1 MWEKLNNSSLLFS
14 KSFIKN
20 KDADHIYSNRVLLN
34 RIYFY
39 YINKGFYNIIINSLV
54 DILVTNFLVFFLI
67 FLMNCID
74 YHELFTSNERQNLGN
89 FIHIDHFFS
98 KLNNFFLS
106 ILILFFVLDL
116 VKIIS
121 LVDDCYVFGNIRKF
135 YGSTLKIKDSEIEYL
150 SWKDV
155 LSIWQEVDNTQINP
169 YYINILITTK
179 ESYFISLIDQKII
192 KPMHLNSIFEWN
204 LIYSI
209 IYSIIDS
216 KENICGDLLKDT
228 KKVSNQIKIKFKII
242 AILNMIFMPLIII
255 FIVFYNLFNYG
266 EQFYNKPSM
275 LISKN
280 FSRISRWK
288 LRNYNEPSHQFD
300 ERIEKIESLTKQY
313 YNSFKSKLINATL
326 KFVIFILSSV
336 FITLVL
342 LTIINDN
349 VLINLTII
357 GGRNVLWF
365 LGLIGSLIAILRSI
379 LNIKNDDS
387 PQDIM
392 SNLSKYMVIDDDII
406 SNANT
411 TIVKKKF
418 LENYKLKF
426 QQIVLDILFTLIMPI
441 QLWSISYDSDYI
453 ADYLKNITKKHDKI
467 GYICL
472 FSDLEN
478 ENSYYFG
485 SLIRSDEKNHL
496 IKKINFSDEVLI
508 NQYPEVKSVRFN
520 HSANIN
526 FI

>member
-20 KDADHIYSNRVLLN
+20 KDVDHIYSNRVFLN

-39 YINKGFYNIIINSLV
+39 YINKGFYNIIINGLV
-54 DILVTNFLVFFLI
+54 DLLVTNFLVFFLI
-67 FLMNCID
+67 FLMNCIN
-74 YHELFTSNERQNLGN
+74 YHDLFTSEERQNMGN

-98 KLNNFFLS
+98 QLNTFFLS
-106 ILILFFVLDL
+106 ILILFFVLDF

-121 LVDDCYVFGNIRKF
+121 LIDDCYVFGNIRKF
-135 YGSTLKIKDSEIEYL
+135 YGNTLKIKDHEIEYL
-150 SWKDV
+150 TWKDV
-155 LSIWQEVDNTQINP
+155 LTIWQEVNNTQINP

-179 ESYFISLIDQKII
+179 ESYFIALIDQKII
-192 KPMHLNSIFEWN
+192 KPIHLNSIFEWN

-216 KENICGDLLKDT
+216 KESICVDLLEDT
-228 KKVSNQIKIKFKII
+228 KKISNQIKLRFKII
-242 AILNMIFMPLIII
+242 SILTMILMPLIIV

-288 LRNYNEPSHQFD
+288 LRNYNEPTHKFE
-300 ERIEKIESLTKQY
+300 ERIDKIESLTKLY
-313 YNSFKSKLINATL
+313 YNSFKSKLIYASL
-326 KFVIFILSSV
+326 KFIIFILSSI
-336 FITLVL
+336 FTTLVI

-365 LGLIGSLIAILRSI
+365 LGLVGSLIAILRTI
-379 LNIKNDDS
+379 LNTKNDES

-392 SNLSKYMVIDDDII
+392 NNLSKFMVIDDDII
-406 SNANT
+406 ANANT
-411 TIVKKKF
+411 RIVKNNF
-418 LENYKLKF
+418 LKNYKLKF
-426 QQIVLDILFTLIMPI
+426 QQIILDIMFTLIMPI

-453 ADYLKNITKKHDKI
+453 TEYLKNITKKHPKI

-472 FSDLEN
+472 FSDLEH

-485 SLIRSDEKNHL
+485 SLIRSEEKDQL
-496 IKKINFSDEVLI
+496 IKKINFSDELLI

-520 HSANIN
+520 HSADIN

>member
-1 MWEKLNNSSLLFS
+1 M
-14 KSFIKN
+14 
-20 KDADHIYSNRVLLN
+20 
-34 RIYFY
+34 
-39 YINKGFYNIIINSLV
+39 
-54 DILVTNFLVFFLI
+54 
-67 FLMNCID
+67 
-74 YHELFTSNERQNLGN
+74 
-89 FIHIDHFFS
+89 
-98 KLNNFFLS
+98 
-106 ILILFFVLDL
+106 
-116 VKIIS
+116 
-121 LVDDCYVFGNIRKF
+121 FGNIRKF

-150 SWKDV
+150 SWKDI

-192 KPMHLNSIFEWN
+192 KPMHLNSSFEWN

-216 KENICGDLLKDT
+216 KESICGDLLKDT

-242 AILNMIFMPLIII
+242 AILNMILMPLIII

-392 SNLSKYMVIDDDII
+392 SNLSKYGVDDDII

-411 TIVKKKF
+411 TLVKKIF
-418 LENYKLKF
+418 RKL
-426 QQIVLDILFTLIMPI
+426 Q
-441 QLWSISYDSDYI
+441 
-453 ADYLKNITKKHDKI
+453 A
-467 GYICL
+467 
-472 FSDLEN
+472 
-478 ENSYYFG
+478 
-485 SLIRSDEKNHL
+485 
-496 IKKINFSDEVLI
+496 
-508 NQYPEVKSVRFN
+508 
-520 HSANIN
+520 
-526 FI
+526 